1 MAGFERPKS
10 NAPLVSSEAE
20 LNARLNGARILVAE
34 DNEFNQQVVVE
45 LLERVGAR
53 VTLAD
58 NGIAALARLHDAG
71 PFDLILMDVQMPE
84 MDGYEAT
91 HVIREREQTRELPII
106 AMTANVTKEDRARC
120 LDAGMND
127 FQPKPIRPELFYQ
140 TVAQWIRPR
149 RPSAEARLQDVLQA
163 EALLDLEP
171 SATAPPEETVAP
183 SVFDIDELRTL
194 AGGDEVI
201 AQNLAKRFLH
211 TARKAHIEMQAAG
224 TTGDLVAVGR
234 IGHRLKSASAQ
245 VGATALASASIAL
258 ERLGAKAG
266 LAGHADVTHHAEAA
280 ELIQQI
286 GTLVDRLERE
296 IDPA

>member
-58 NGIAALARLHDAG
+58 NGIAALARLEDSG
-71 PFDLILMDVQMPE
+71 PFDLVLMDVQMPE

-91 HVIREREQTRELPII
+91 HVIREREETRELPII

-163 EALLDLEP
+163 EALLDETEVAP
-171 SATAPPEETVAP
+171 APPTEPVEP
-183 SVFDIDELRTL
+183 SVFDMNTLRAL
-194 AGGDEVI
+194 AGGDEAI
-201 AQNLAKRFLH
+201 AQNLARRYLQ
-211 TARKAHIEMQAAG
+211 TARRAHSDLQAAG
-224 TTGDLVAVGR
+224 ATGDFVAVGR
-234 IGHRLKSASAQ
+234 VGHRLKSASAQ
-245 VGATALASASIAL
+245 VGAMSLATASIAL
-258 ERLGAKAG
+258 ERLGAMAG
-266 LAGHADVTHHAEAA
+266 IAGHAEGGHQKEAA
-280 ELIQQI
+280 ELIDQI

-296 IDPA
+296 LSSA